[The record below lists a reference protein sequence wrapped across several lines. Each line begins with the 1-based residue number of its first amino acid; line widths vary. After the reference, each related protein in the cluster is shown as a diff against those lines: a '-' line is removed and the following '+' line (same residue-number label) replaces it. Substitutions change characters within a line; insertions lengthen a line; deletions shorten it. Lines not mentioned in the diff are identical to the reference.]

1 MNGNRPA
8 KVKVTHGCRVI
19 IIILFTHWH
28 TVHSKMYY
36 TPTTFKRSTTL
47 IKRLLVRFKQTSYIP
62 RSKFRDHHTN
72 SHSQRDH
79 LQRYCYSR
87 TYPHAHSSINTP
99 YYYNTNTV
107 IPRMDIHGC
116 SNAISRGHTW
126 PTTQHYPPPRS
137 QGHRHMSTCCAR
149 KTEAHCSATTR
160 NYASSHVL
168 LAHQHRHTCSGT
180 TYAHFTNGPFT
191 TYTGNIY

>member
-1 MNGNRPA
+1 MNENRPA

-99 YYYNTNTV
+99 YYYNQHKHCHTKDGYTWMQQ
-107 IPRMDIHGC
+107 RH
-116 SNAISRGHTW
+116 ISRTYMTYNATLSTSTLSGPSSYVNMLRKKNRSTLLSNNSQLCEL
-126 PTTQHYPPPRS
+126 TCAPRP
-137 QGHRHMSTCCAR
+137 ST
-149 KTEAHCSATTR
+149 
-160 NYASSHVL
+160 
-168 LAHQHRHTCSGT
+168 
-180 TYAHFTNGPFT
+180 
-191 TYTGNIY
+191 